1 MTDTTANQ
9 NSFTLDAWTT
19 AANCEA
25 QYTASQ
31 IAWNNHVMGLIE
43 KRVKIQRDITEI
55 QAMQSALVSYHQ
67 ANHALEKE
75 LRQLSR
81 RSEQVS
87 RSVQNAMW
95 ILRGELLNPDHVADV
110 WVAFR
115 YLVGQADLAGVTA
128 QINELAVGREAA
140 NLSGWSHNR
149 TGDTATVAAPRS
161 NVRAL
166 IDWAAAN
173 SYMPTTGSAA
183 SIVFCRLIDI
193 LHGVASKQLAET
205 HQRSAELQKEL
216 LELRQQSWE
225 SIDYTRQP
233 KGAAS

>member
-1 MTDTTANQ
+1 MSTDSKQT
-9 NSFTLDAWTT
+9 SFTLDAWTT
-19 AANCEA
+19 AANCQA

-31 IAWNNHVMGLIE
+31 IAWNNHVMCLIE

-55 QAMQSALVSYHQ
+55 EAMQAALVEYRRATHS
-67 ANHALEKE
+67 LEKE
-75 LRQLSR
+75 LQQLSR
-81 RSEQVS
+81 RSEQMAHSV
-87 RSVQNAMW
+87 RSAMW
-95 ILRGELLNPDHVADV
+95 VLRGEMLNPDHVADV

-115 YLVGQADLAGVTA
+115 YLVGQEDLAGATA
-128 QINELAVGREAA
+128 EINALAVGREAA
-140 NLSGWSHNR
+140 NLSGWQHNR
-149 TGDTATVAAPRS
+149 TGDTAAIAAPRS

-183 SIVFCRLIDI
+183 SIVFCRLIDV

-233 KGAAS
+233 KGAA